1 MMWRMNID
9 EKIPPKHLMHNFGSL
24 FSNLLRTAF
33 FVFMAA
39 AFTIA
44 AYPQTGGV
52 KGKVRST
59 SGKGIPNAS
68 VVVRQDGKDIKSA
81 TADAKGS
88 FAISGLK
95 PGTYSVV
102 FEARGYAI
110 GLLAG
115 VEVKKGI
122 RDLGDRLI
130 LAVDRGTL
138 VFVRGSVFTKE
149 GFSLPGVRVDL
160 ALINGDGTTRK
171 LDSEVTNVGG
181 EFSFRRPE
189 GPAKLRVTAKYK
201 GVSGSKD
208 IEVDTAAIYRTS
220 IILDVTSKDN

>member
-1 MMWRMNID
+1 MRKLAFVHRLIWLSAAIA
-9 EKIPPKHLMHNFGSL
+9 
-24 FSNLLRTAF
+24 LLA
-33 FVFMAA
+33 VFAVHSAA
-39 AFTIA
+39 
-44 AYPQTGGV
+44 QESGV
-52 KGKVRST
+52 KGKVRAA

-68 VVVRQDGKDIKSA
+68 VTVRQDGKDLRTVRS
-81 TADAKGS
+81 DARGD
-88 FAISGLK
+88 FRISGLR
-95 PGTYSVV
+95 PGVYSIV
-102 FEARGYAI
+102 FDARGYAA
-110 GLLAG
+110 GLLAD

-149 GFSLPGVRVDL
+149 GVSLPGARVEL
-160 ALINGDGTTRK
+160 ALVNADGTTRK
-171 LDSEVTNVGG
+171 LASDVTSVSG

-208 IEVDTAAIYRTS
+208 VEVDTAAIYRTALT
-220 IILDVTSKDN
+220 LDIPQQDK

>member
-1 MMWRMNID
+1 
-9 EKIPPKHLMHNFGSL
+9 
-24 FSNLLRTAF
+24 
-33 FVFMAA
+33 
-39 AFTIA
+39 
-44 AYPQTGGV
+44 
-52 KGKVRST
+52 
-59 SGKGIPNAS
+59 
-68 VVVRQDGKDIKSA
+68 
-81 TADAKGS
+81 KGS

-149 GFSLPGVRVDL
+149 GF
-160 ALINGDGTTRK
+160 
-171 LDSEVTNVGG
+171 
-181 EFSFRRPE
+181 
-189 GPAKLRVTAKYK
+189 
-201 GVSGSKD
+201 
-208 IEVDTAAIYRTS
+208 
-220 IILDVTSKDN
+220 